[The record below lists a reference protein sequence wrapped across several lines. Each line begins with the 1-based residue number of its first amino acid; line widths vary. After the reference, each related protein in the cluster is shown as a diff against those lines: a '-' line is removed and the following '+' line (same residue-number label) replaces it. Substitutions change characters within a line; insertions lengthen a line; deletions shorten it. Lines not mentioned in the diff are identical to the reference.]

1 MQKTPLTREGY
12 FKIEAELISL
22 KTNEMRECLQNLTD
36 AREKGDLTENAEF
49 ETAKQALEDLNIR
62 MGKLSTILANSQII
76 DGIIDNGTVQL
87 LTWVRFKN
95 LTSNKEIEYR
105 IVPEHEIDLKSGK
118 ISSLSPIGKGL
129 MDRKVGDRVMVD
141 IPSGKIELEILEIRV
156 K

>member
-87 LTWVRFKN
+87 LTWVRFRN
-95 LTSNKEIEYR
+95 LTSNKEVEYR

-129 MDRKVGDRVMVD
+129 MDRKVGDKVMVD

>member
-12 FKIEAELISL
+12 FKIEAELNSL

-76 DGIIDNGTVQL
+76 DGIVDNGTVQL

-105 IVPEHEIDLKSGK
+105 IVPEHEIDLKAGK

-129 MDRKVGDRVMVD
+129 MDKKVGDKVLVD
-141 IPSGKIELEILEIRV
+141 IPTGKIELEILEIRV